1 MFICNV
7 KKYYDGVTF
16 GKKVLHCKSKT
27 KMNYIPAPTG
37 LEGPMRS
44 SSMAL
49 FMLEVEKDLVGF
61 FSPMSFGGSNLFEAA
76 PGTQWK
82 K

>member
-1 MFICNV
+1 MGDFRYKIITIATNIM
-7 KKYYDGVTF
+7 D
-16 GKKVLHCKSKT
+16 
-27 KMNYIPAPTG
+27 YIPAPTG
-37 LEGPMRS
+37 LDGPMRS